1 MGYLVCTIT
10 LQGEIDRLI
19 VPLLATEVLTCGLV
33 ASVEHCQALIYLLA
47 SFAIP
52 GMCCTSLLFF
62 YRVRAVYGNS
72 RVIALVFGFLWTIT
86 FGASFLF
93 PFSAASGVS
102 RLTSMPS
109 NLLLASVLTRCC
121 NLPAVLFHLTSTS
134 DRLKDALSHPNDPTP
149 FSPSLP
155 MLYMTHSSLSQS
167 PTALCRIWALEMA
180 GELVRSRSLLRR
192 DFPDCR
198 RLFFKADNNTTCD
211 LHSHF
216 PLAIF

>member
-33 ASVEHCQALIYLLA
+33 ASVEHCQALVYLLA

-109 NLLLASVLTRCC
+109 NLLLANVAFTCRFIPFNQHIGPTKRCIVTSERSYTF
-121 NLPAVLFHLTSTS
+121 LPVIANAIYDTLVFIAISYRIVSYMGIGDGWRARTKSFFTAEGLP
-134 DRLKDALSHPNDPTP
+134 RLSKAL
-149 FSPSLP
+149 L
-155 MLYMTHSSLSQS
+155 QS
-167 PTALCRIWALEMA
+167 GQQYYL
-180 GELVRSRSLLRR
+180 
-192 DFPDCR
+192 
-198 RLFFKADNNTTCD
+198 
-211 LHSHF
+211 
-216 PLAIF
+216 